1 MMKILFNPSFSA
13 KYFTAKLQNIIILL
27 LFICTIQLSAG
38 NLEFGRTNNFNSD
51 WKFQLG
57 EIHGFMV
64 PDFDDKSWRLL
75 VLPHDWSIEGKFD
88 EFNPSGESGGYLP
101 NGIGC
106 YRKSFKIPETLKGK
120 RISIRFDGVYMNST
134 VYINGICLGNRPYGF
149 STFEYDLT
157 PYLKYGQEKNL
168 IAVKVDHS
176 LQPSCRWYTGSGI
189 NRNVFLLIK
198 PQQHFK
204 SNGIFF
210 RTEGLAGN
218 KAKLKIDLD
227 IVSHNYAESPVVN
240 FQARP
245 EDIKRTIK
253 SCRIISQLIDSDG
266 KVKGSSETT
275 QQLSDYTSMHSS
287 LEMDIENPK
296 LWSDISP
303 SLYSLKNQLIIDGQ
317 VIDEET
323 ISVGIRKIEFNSKDG
338 MLVNGQKTIIK
349 GVCLH
354 KDAGSFGT
362 AVPKDIWRYRLQKLK
377 AMGCNAIRTH
387 GPVDPVFIETC
398 DEMGFFMMAEAFDE
412 WNNTWQWGLSEN
424 PEGKR
429 PYSYHEFFNQW
440 AETDLKDM
448 IHRDRNH
455 PAIFMYSVGNEV
467 PDQRY
472 AEGPAKLAKLMAWV
486 KEVDSTR
493 PVVSAC
499 DWSPFANQSGFM
511 DTMDIA
517 GYNYLDR
524 YCLNLY
530 ADEHKKYPDRIYL
543 GTETYPNLKNW
554 LAVRDNPYVT
564 GEFLWVGIDYLGE
577 ALSWPRRGWEWGLI
591 DLAGFEKSTYYVR
604 QSYWSEK
611 PMVHIAVELKK
622 KDKFDWKCYN
632 LASHW
637 NFDKKD
643 VDTVF
648 VYSNCEVVELFLN
661 NKSLG
666 KKKVDKNTYYAQYQV
681 EYQEGALKAIA
692 LNHGKK
698 VSQQILKT
706 AFQPQQLALSPEKE
720 IVDLSKGE
728 LIFIPIEVVDK
739 NGVRCPNA
747 TNKIQIV
754 VEGEGELIGVD
765 SGNQFSHELYKTDN
779 RDACEGRILVTI
791 KPTKTGCITVKA
803 ISANLKTGTK
813 TIKIIN

>member
-1 MMKILFNPSFSA
+1 MMKILFNSSFSA
-13 KYFTAKLQNIIILL
+13 TYFTVKLQNIIISL

-38 NLEFGRTNNFNSD
+38 NLEFGRTNNFNSG

-57 EIHGFMV
+57 EVPRFMV
-64 PDFDDKSWRLL
+64 PNFDDQSWRSL
-75 VLPHDWSIEGKFD
+75 VLPHDWSVEGQ
-88 EFNPSGESGGYLP
+88 FNASNPVGSQGGYLP

-106 YRKSFKIPETLKGK
+106 YRKTFKIPESLKGK
-120 RISIRFDGVYMNST
+120 RITIRFDGVYMNST
-134 VYINGICLGNRPYGF
+134 VYLNGVYLGNRPYGF
-149 STFEYDLT
+149 SSFEYDLT
-157 PYLKYGQEKNL
+157 PNLKYGDQENI

-176 LQPSCRWYTGSGI
+176 MQPSCRWYTGSGI
-189 NRNVFLLIK
+189 NRNVYLLVK
-198 PQQHFK
+198 SQQHFK

-210 RTEGLAGN
+210 RTVSLKAN
-218 KAKLKIDLD
+218 RAKLKIDLD
-227 IVSHNYAESPVVN
+227 ILTHNYAESKKID
-240 FQARP
+240 FQPRP
-245 EDIKRTIK
+245 DSIKRIVK
-253 SCRIISQLIDSDG
+253 SCQIISQLIDKQG
-266 KVKGSSETT
+266 VVKASSEMTKII
-275 QQLSDYTSMHSS
+275 SDYS
-287 LEMDIENPK
+287 LITCKMGMEIENPNV
-296 LWSDISP
+296 WSDASP
-303 SLYSLKNQLIIDGQ
+303 YLYQLKNQIKIDGE
-317 VIDEET
+317 VVDEE
-323 ISVGIRKIEFNSKDG
+323 IIPVGIRKIEFNSKDG
-338 MLVNGQKTIIK
+338 MLVNGKKTLIK

-387 GPVDPVFIETC
+387 GPVDPAFIETC

-412 WNNTWQWGLSEN
+412 WNTTWQWGYSEN
-424 PEGKR
+424 SEGKL
-429 PYSYHEFFNQW
+429 PFTYHLFFNQW

-448 IHRDRNH
+448 VRRDRNH
-455 PAIFMYSVGNEV
+455 AAVFMYSVGNEL
-467 PDQRY
+467 PDQRL
-472 AEGPAKLAKLMAWV
+472 PDTPSTLSKLKTWV
-486 KEVDSTR
+486 KDNDDTR

-511 DTMDIA
+511 DTLDIA
-517 GYNYLDR
+517 GYNYIDR
-524 YCLNLY
+524 YCPKLY
-530 ADEHKKYPDRIYL
+530 ADEHKKYPNRIYL
-543 GTETYPNLKNW
+543 GTETYPDLKNW

-604 QSYWSEK
+604 QSYWSDK

-648 VYSNCEVVELFLN
+648 VYSNCEEVELFLN

-681 EYQEGALKAIA
+681 KYQEGALMAFA

-698 VSQQILKT
+698 VGQQILRT
-706 AFQPQQLALSPEKE
+706 AYKPQQLALIPEKE
-720 IVDLSKGE
+720 IVDLAKGE
-728 LIFIPIEVVDK
+728 LIYIPIEVLDK
-739 NGVRCPNA
+739 NGVRCPDASN
-747 TNKIQIV
+747 NIQIM
-754 VEGEGELIGVD
+754 VEGSGELIGVD
-765 SGNQFSHELYKTDN
+765 SGNQFSHELYKIDN
-779 RDACEGRILVTI
+779 RDAYEGRILVTI
-791 KPTKTGCITVKA
+791 KPTKAGSVTVKA
-803 ISANLKTGTK
+803 ISANLITGVK
-813 TIKIIN
+813 TITVIN

>member
-1 MMKILFNPSFSA
+1 MKKITLVILAAFFA
-13 KYFTAKLQNIIILL
+13 
-27 LFICTIQLSAG
+27 
-38 NLEFGRTNNFNSD
+38 NLTFAQHREFERTTNFNSD
-51 WKFQLG
+51 WKFQPG
-57 EIHGFMV
+57 DIPGFMT
-64 PDFDDKSWRLL
+64 PAFDDHSWRVLQ
-75 VLPHDWSIEGKFD
+75 LPHDWAIEGKFD
-88 EFNPSGESGGYLP
+88 ESNPAGESGGYLP

-106 YRKSFKIPETLKGK
+106 YRKSFQIPETMKGK
-120 RISIRFDGVYMNST
+120 RVSIRFDGVYMNST
-134 VYINGICLGNRPYGF
+134 VYINGIYLGNRPYGF
-149 STFEYDLT
+149 SSFEYDLT
-157 PYLKYGQEKNL
+157 QYLKYGQEENL
-168 IAVKVDHS
+168 IAVRVDHS

-189 NRNVFLLIK
+189 NRNVSLLVK

-210 RTEGLAGN
+210 STEGLTGN
-218 KAKLKIDLD
+218 KAKLRIDLD
-227 IVSHNYAESPVVN
+227 IVSHNYPESQVVN

-245 EDIKRTIK
+245 EDIKRTTK
-253 SCRIISQLIDSDG
+253 SCHIVSQLIDQDG
-266 KVKGSSETT
+266 QVKGRSETT

-296 LWSDISP
+296 LWSDRSP
-303 SLYSLKNQLIIDGQ
+303 SLYSLKNELIIDGQ
-317 VIDEET
+317 LVDEET
-323 ISVGIRKIEFNSKDG
+323 IRVGIRKIEFNSKDG

-362 AVPKDIWRYRLQKLK
+362 AVPKDIWRYRLTKLK

-412 WNNTWQWGLSEN
+412 WTNTWQWGLSEN

-448 IHRDRNH
+448 VRRDRNH

-472 AEGPAKLAKLMAWV
+472 AEGPAKLAKLMAWA
-486 KEVDSTR
+486 KEVDATR

-517 GYNYLDR
+517 GYNYIDR
-524 YCLNLY
+524 YFPGLY
-530 ADEHKKYPDRIYL
+530 ANEHQKYPDRIFL
-543 GTETYPNLKNW
+543 GTETYPDLKNW

-591 DLAGFEKSTYYVR
+591 DLAGFEKPTYFIR

-622 KDKFDWKCYN
+622 KDKFQWKCYN
-632 LASHW
+632 VASHW
-637 NFDKKD
+637 NFQKD
-643 VDTVF
+643 EVDTVF
-648 VYSNCEVVELFLN
+648 VYSNSEQVELFLN
-661 NKSLG
+661 TKSLG
-666 KKKVDKNTYYAQYQV
+666 KKKVNKDTYFAQYQV
-681 EYQEGALKAIA
+681 KYKEGTLKAIA
-692 LNHGKK
+692 FNQSKK
-698 VSQQILKT
+698 VAEHILKT
-706 AFQPQQLALSPEKE
+706 ADKPDHLTLLAEKE
-720 IVDLSKGE
+720 TVDLSKEE
-728 LIFIPIEVVDK
+728 LIYVTVDVSDK
-739 NGVRCPNA
+739 NGVRCPNT
-747 TNKIQIV
+747 TNNIHVK
-754 VEGEGELIGVD
+754 VEGGAELIGID
-765 SGNQFSHELYKTDN
+765 SGNQFSHEQYKTSN
-779 RDACEGRILVTI
+779 RDAFEGRILVTI
-791 KPTKTGCITVKA
+791 RPTKPGIVKVEAFSENLITGSRSITVK
-803 ISANLKTGTK
+803 
-813 TIKIIN
+813 

>member
-1 MMKILFNPSFSA
+1 MKKITL
-13 KYFTAKLQNIIILL
+13 IILAT
-27 LFICTIQLSAG
+27 FFANHTFAQ
-38 NLEFGRTNNFNSD
+38 NPEFGRITNFNSD
-51 WKFQLG
+51 WKFKLG
-57 EIHGFMV
+57 DIPGFMI
-64 PDFDDKSWRLL
+64 PAFNDQSWRMLE
-75 VLPHDWSIEGKFD
+75 LPHDWAIEGKFD
-88 EFNPSGESGGYLP
+88 ESNPAGESGGYLP

-106 YRKSFKIPETLKGK
+106 YRKSFQIPETMKGK

-134 VYINGICLGNRPYGF
+134 VYINGIYLGNRPYGF
-149 STFEYDLT
+149 SSFEYDLT
-157 PYLKYGQEKNL
+157 PYLKYGKEENL
-168 IAVKVDHS
+168 VAVKVDHS
-176 LQPSCRWYTGSGI
+176 LQPSSRWYTGSGI
-189 NRNVFLLIK
+189 NRNVFLLVK
-198 PQQHFK
+198 TQQHFK

-210 RTEGLAGN
+210 RTESLTGN
-218 KAKLKIDLD
+218 QAKLKIDID
-227 IVSHNYAESPVVN
+227 IVSNNYPESQVVN

-245 EDIKRTIK
+245 EDIKRTTK
-253 SCRIISQLIDSDG
+253 SCRIVSQLIDADG
-266 KVKGSSETT
+266 QVKGTAETT
-275 QQLSDYTSMHSS
+275 QQLSDYTTLQSS

-303 SLYSLKNQLIIDGQ
+303 ALYSLKNQLIIDGL

-323 ISVGIRKIEFNSKDG
+323 ILVGIRKIEFNSKDG

-362 AVPKDIWRYRLQKLK
+362 AVPKDIWRYRLTKLK

-448 IHRDRNH
+448 VRRDRNH
-455 PAIFMYSVGNEV
+455 PAVFMYSVGNEV

-472 AEGPAKLAKLMAWV
+472 VEGPATLSKLMAWA
-486 KEVDSTR
+486 KEVDATR

-517 GYNYLDR
+517 GYNYIDR
-524 YCLNLY
+524 YFPGLY
-530 ADEHKKYPDRIYL
+530 ADEHQKYPNRIFL
-543 GTETYPNLKNW
+543 GTETYPDLKNW

-577 ALSWPRRGWEWGLI
+577 ALSWPRKGWEWGLI
-591 DLAGFEKSTYYVR
+591 DVAGFEKPTYFIR
-604 QSYWSEK
+604 QSYWAEK
-611 PMVHIAVELKK
+611 PMVQIAVNLKK
-622 KDKFDWKCYN
+622 KDPPFAWQCFN
-632 LASHW
+632 VASHW
-637 NFDKKD
+637 NFQKEE

-648 VYSNCEVVELFLN
+648 VYSNCEQVELFLN

-666 KKKVDKNTYYAQYQV
+666 KKKVNKDAYFAQYQV
-681 EYQEGALKAIA
+681 KYKEGTLKALA
-692 LNHGKK
+692 YNQSKK
-698 VSQQILKT
+698 VSEHILKT
-706 AFQPQQLALSPEKE
+706 ADKPAQLTLLAEKE
-720 IVDLSKGE
+720 TVDILKGE
-728 LIFIPIEVVDK
+728 LVYITIEVADK

-747 TNKIQIV
+747 TNNIRVK
-754 VEGEGELIGVD
+754 VEGGAELIGID
-765 SGNQFSHELYKTDN
+765 SGNQFSHEQYKASN
-779 RDACEGRILVTI
+779 RDAFEGRILVTI
-791 KPTKTGCITVKA
+791 KPTKPGIVKVEAFSENLITGIMSVMVR
-803 ISANLKTGTK
+803 
-813 TIKIIN
+813 